1 MANASLCLQ
10 PLVSGLCPSVYA
22 IGTVISRLCPS
33 IYVIGTVMGRLCP
46 PIYISGTVMHLM
58 LNPSAMF
65 WLETPVMITVQFC
78 LFPVMITTDVP
89 VGQRLLLVFDLDGRV
104 GHALFIVILD

>member
-1 MANASLCLQ
+1 MLCFYLCYWYCNAS
-10 PLVSGLCPSVYA
+10 YA
-22 IGTVISRLCPS
+22 EPKCYVS
-33 IYVIGTVMGRLCP
+33 IYV
-46 PIYISGTVMHLM
+46 SGTVMQLM